1 MIISLCKEIYGFLLY
16 FGGDYENEA
25 KDENTD
31 DLGHDS
37 FFWLWTLLL

>member
-1 MIISLCKEIYGFLLY
+1 MDFHFI
-16 FGGDYENEA
+16 FGGDYEHEA

-37 FFWLWTLLL
+37 FF